1 MELDRHGRIREWSI
15 GWLKIE
21 EISKGF
27 SEVGRSNFQIYLRKE
42 TQIET
47 TVCASLSS
55 DPLSL
60 SLSISTLIYTSFLLP
75 FYKNTTATFLL
86 VLNYLV
92 KNSKKKNYFLKEKLG
107 FVL

>member
-60 SLSISTLIYTSFLLP
+60 YLINYVLPFECERQKHVYVLTIVPLSIWSAPCNCLP
-75 FYKNTTATFLL
+75 RTY
-86 VLNYLV
+86 
-92 KNSKKKNYFLKEKLG
+92 S
-107 FVL
+107 

>member
-1 MELDRHGRIREWSI
+1 MELDRHGRICEWSI

-47 TVCASLSS
+47 TVCASLSLS
-55 DPLSL
+55 LPILSL
-60 SLSISTLIYTSFLLP
+60 STS
-75 FYKNTTATFLL
+75 
-86 VLNYLV
+86 
-92 KNSKKKNYFLKEKLG
+92 
-107 FVL
+107 